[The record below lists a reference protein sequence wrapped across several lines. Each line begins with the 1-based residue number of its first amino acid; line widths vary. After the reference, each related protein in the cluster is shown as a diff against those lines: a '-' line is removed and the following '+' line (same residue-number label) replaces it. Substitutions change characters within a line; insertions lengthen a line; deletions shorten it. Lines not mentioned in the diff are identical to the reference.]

1 MIVIVM
7 KTSRRR
13 NTTVMMIIKKVTV
26 ITINY
31 KECKLLGLK
40 ATYYWC
46 LIPVKMDTNNKC
58 IWPSIEVVV

>member
-1 MIVIVM
+1 
-7 KTSRRR
+7 
-13 NTTVMMIIKKVTV
+13 MMIIKKVTV
-26 ITINY
+26 ITINN